1 MHKHKSKIVLFVV
14 TLVIVGIWMSFYSAP
29 LDPGNLPDTNKSQA
43 TPDTPISTGG
53 LTPTRTNTNLNT
65 PLNPLKAPSPSNVKP
80 KVLTGNPHF
89 DQMTPK
95 MQQALKESLLLEG
108 PKKTYTR
115 ADGSVVL
122 PSNGRFTQMPV
133 AVQMPDGT
141 IKIQEYSNIPKP
153 LLKLTPAK

>member
-1 MHKHKSKIVLFVV
+1 MRKHKSKIVLFVV

-29 LDPGNLPDTNKSQA
+29 LDPGNLPDTSKSQLTPPPISGVGITPSQKSTVLNKSISPSQA
-43 TPDTPISTGG
+43 TSTP
-53 LTPTRTNTNLNT
+53 
-65 PLNPLKAPSPSNVKP
+65 NVKA
-80 KVLTGNPHF
+80 KVLTGNAHF

-95 MQQALKESLLLEG
+95 MQQALKDSLLLEG

-153 LLKLTPAK
+153 ILKLTPAK